1 MWVAFFKDCM
11 VSLIFL
17 ELNLLS
23 LSTTFSWYQLKS
35 WSASQQ
41 RLVISF
47 LSQLQFLVDILCSFE
62 RDFNEF
68 RLTEIDCLVVTAVT
82 FIKNILFIFCSYAV
96 VRFTREFRYWSVCV
110 GFRYTNTEIFLL
122 LHFNIKS
129 RNASSPLFSSSTV
142 NLILCWRLLM

>member
-1 MWVAFFKDCM
+1 MWVGFFKDFM

-23 LSTTFSWYQLKS
+23 LSATFSWYQLKS

-41 RLVISF
+41 CLLISF
-47 LSQLQFLVDILCSFE
+47 LSQLQFLVDLLCSFE
-62 RDFNEF
+62 LDFNEL
-68 RLTEIDCLVVTAVT
+68 RLTEIDCLVVTTVT
-82 FIKNILFIFCSYAV
+82 FINNIVFIFYSYAV
-96 VRFTREFRYWSVCV
+96 VRFTKEFRYWSVCL

-122 LHFNIKS
+122 PCFNKKS

>member
-1 MWVAFFKDCM
+1 MWVGFFKDFM

-35 WSASQQ
+35 WSVSRQ

-47 LSQLQFLVDILCSFE
+47 LSQLQFLVDHLCSFG
-62 RDFNEF
+62 RDFKEF
-68 RLTEIDCLVVTAVT
+68 RLTEIDCLVVTTVT
-82 FIKNILFIFCSYAV
+82 FIKNVLFIFCSYAV
-96 VRFTREFRYWSVCV
+96 VRFTKEFRYWSVCV
-110 GFRYTNTEIFLL
+110 GFRYNNTEIFLSPR
-122 LHFNIKS
+122 FNKKS

-142 NLILCWRLLM
+142 SLILCWKLLM